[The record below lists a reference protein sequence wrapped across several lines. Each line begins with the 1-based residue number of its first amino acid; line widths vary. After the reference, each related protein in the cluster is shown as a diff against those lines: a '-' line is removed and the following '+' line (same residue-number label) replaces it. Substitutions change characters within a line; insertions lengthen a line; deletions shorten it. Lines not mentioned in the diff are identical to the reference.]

1 MARLGLSFLAAAALA
16 APALAGAAEPAL
28 VPKQQVVSEFAA
40 CVLKQQPERVRALL
54 ASEQGSDEER
64 SVAKR
69 LMEGTASCTRGRAFI
84 TMRTGEARGALA
96 EAALKADA
104 GLARHAEGLVAQ
116 DIARPTETTGR
127 QFVIAYGQC
136 LATRSPAQARA
147 LIATEYDSSAERD
160 AMMGF
165 DAALK
170 DCMPTGFAYQIN
182 IRDVR
187 NHVASALYDRALA
200 ASGGGDKNA

>member
-1 MARLGLSFLAAAALA
+1 MLRLGLSLMAAAAFA
-16 APALAGAAEPAL
+16 APAMAGAAEPAL

-54 ASEQGSDEER
+54 ASRQGSDEER

-104 GLARHAEGLVAQ
+104 ALSRNASGLAAQ
-116 DIARPTETTGR
+116 DVPRPTETAGR
-127 QFVIAYGQC
+127 PFVIAYGQC
-136 LATRSPAQARA
+136 LAARSPSQARA
-147 LIATEYDSSAERD
+147 LISTEYDSTAERD
-160 AMMGF
+160 AMMAF

-170 DCMPTGFAYQIN
+170 DCMPTGLAYQIN

>member
-1 MARLGLSFLAAAALA
+1 MPLLGFSLMVASALA
-16 APALAGAAEPAL
+16 VPAQAGAAEPAL

-40 CVLKQQPERVRALL
+40 CVLEQQPERVRALL

-96 EAALKADA
+96 EAVLKADA
-104 GLARHAEGLVAQ
+104 GLAGYADGLGVQ
-116 DIARPTETTGR
+116 DFARPTETTGR
-127 QFVIAYGQC
+127 KFVIAYGQC
-136 LATRSPAQARA
+136 LAARSPSQARA
-147 LIATEYDSSAERD
+147 LIVTDYDSAAERD

-165 DAALK
+165 AAALK
-170 DCMPTGFAYQIN
+170 DCMPTGLAYQIN